1 LLDGR
6 SDWNYSR
13 TVSGMPRQWN
23 TLLREISGFSVGK
36 AEESSCE
43 VQELGSERV
52 IVEVCGERVHDGTAD
67 GGREHHRRHARL
79 GSGVSAHEET
89 VEAVHHLPERVEVRE
104 EPDQDRIADERAL
117 HATALDGEVDD
128 PGKQRL
134 VRAGNSMTVFE
145 FNSGG
150 KIRHLDVYLQQPR

>member
-1 LLDGR
+1 
-6 SDWNYSR
+6 
-13 TVSGMPRQWN
+13 VSAVSTMLPDSQLA
-23 TLLREISGFSVGK
+23 LLREISGFSVGK
-36 AEESSCE
+36 GEKTPRE
-43 VQELGSERV
+43 VQELGSEHV
-52 IVEVCGERVHDGTAD
+52 GVEVCGERVHDSAAD

-134 VRAGNSMTVFE
+134 ARAGNSMTVFE